1 MISKAAVDVAER
13 VEAKYL
19 ATFTISGDTPH
30 RLARLR
36 SEVPIMAFTPLPKT
50 AQELTLCWGVQSYV
64 TPEYTNTDAMVESV
78 QTGLSETGFVAHG
91 DRVVIVAGN
100 PGRQSRQT
108 NSLRVYE
115 MD

>member
-1 MISKAAVDVAER
+1 M
-13 VEAKYL
+13 
-19 ATFTISGDTPH
+19 
-30 RLARLR
+30 
-36 SEVPIMAFTPLPKT
+36 
-50 AQELTLCWGVQSYV
+50 

-78 QTGLSETGFVAHG
+78 QTGLTETGFVEHG